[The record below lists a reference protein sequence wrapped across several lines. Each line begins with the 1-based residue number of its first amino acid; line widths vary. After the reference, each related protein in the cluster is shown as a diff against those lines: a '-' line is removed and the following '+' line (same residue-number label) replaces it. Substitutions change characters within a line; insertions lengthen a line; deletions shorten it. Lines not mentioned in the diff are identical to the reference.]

1 MEEKEQGHV
10 APPNSPV
17 YQEFAKEPNVPPKQ
31 QVFILIVSSWH
42 MKTYSKC
49 HNYHPNLYI

>member
-1 MEEKEQGHV
+1 MKKKEHGHV

-17 YQEFAKEPNVPPKQ
+17 YQELAKEPNIPPKQ

-42 MKTYSKC
+42 M
-49 HNYHPNLYI
+49 